1 TMTQPIDPKRDEIRR
16 YLERGSVLDSL
27 TKIFIRVIKERPE
40 NPMEYIRNNIG
51 VVRHQ
56 HDKYERLQQDLQ
68 LANEEI
74 QRLRGIINEINP
86 DMLQGHQP
94 VVHGEASSDIS
105 EAIADPAPVEEEE
118 KEVPQQQQ
126 QQEEGEANQ
135 AAGESA
141 AADVAEL
148 TAAVE
153 ASHIEEKPVAAA
165 GESAAVVAATAHPSV
180 TNASVQ
186 AEASSLAE

>member
-1 TMTQPIDPKRDEIRR
+1 MPQPIDPKRDEIRR

-74 QRLRGIINEINP
+74 QRLRAIINDINP

-94 VVHGEASSDIS
+94 VVSGEASSDIS
-105 EAIADPAPVEEEE
+105 EAVAEPAPVEEEVA
-118 KEVPQQQQ
+118 KVPQQQQ
-126 QQEEGEANQ
+126 EEAEGNQ
-135 AAGESA
+135 AAGES

-153 ASHIEEKPVAAA
+153 ASHIEEKPVATAS
-165 GESAAVVAATAHPSV
+165 ESAAVATTAHPTS
-180 TNASVQ
+180 ASVQ
-186 AEASSLAE
+186 AEATSPAAE

>member
-1 TMTQPIDPKRDEIRR
+1 MTMTQPIDPKRDEIRR

-74 QRLRGIINEINP
+74 QRLRGIINSINP
-86 DMLQGHQP
+86 EVLQGPGQP
-94 VVHGEASSDIS
+94 VVQAEPSSDVS
-105 EAIADPAPVEEEE
+105 EAAPPAPAPVVEP
-118 KEVPQQQQ
+118 V
-126 QQEEGEANQ
+126 EAQKNGVQ
-135 AAGESA
+135 ESA
-141 AADVAEL
+141 PSPAVEEL
-148 TAAVE
+148 ASAVE
-153 ASHIEEKPVAAA
+153 ACQVEEKSENESPA
-165 GESAAVVAATAHPSV
+165 GAPAHPS
-180 TNASVQ
+180 TSVQ
-186 AEASSLAE
+186 AEASTSTDNAE

>member
-1 TMTQPIDPKRDEIRR
+1 MSFKPIDPKRDEIRR

-40 NPMEYIRNNIG
+40 NPMEYIRNHIG

-74 QRLRGIINEINP
+74 QRLRGIINSINP
-86 DMLQGHQP
+86 DVLQGHQP
-94 VVHGEASSDIS
+94 VAPS
-105 EAIADPAPVEEEE
+105 EAAPEIQDVVAEPTPVAEEN
-118 KEVPQQQQ
+118 V
-126 QQEEGEANQ
+126 EANPEKP
-135 AAGESA
+135 GESSA
-141 AADVAEL
+141 AVAEV

-153 ASHIEEKPVAAA
+153 ACQIEEKAVASNEVAA
-165 GESAAVVAATAHPSV
+165 VQVHP
-180 TNASVQ
+180 NPSVQ
-186 AEASSLAE
+186 AEASSANE

>member
-94 VVHGEASSDIS
+94 VLPGEASSDIS
-105 EAIADPAPVEEEE
+105 EAIGDPAPMEEVG
-118 KEVPQQQQ
+118 KVPQQH
-126 QQEEGEANQ
+126 QEEGDACQ
-135 AAGESA
+135 AAGES

-153 ASHIEEKPVAAA
+153 ASHIEEKPVTNAN
-165 GESAAVVAATAHPSV
+165 ESAAVAATAHPTSA
-180 TNASVQ
+180 TVQ
-186 AEASSLAE
+186 AEASSPAE

>member
-1 TMTQPIDPKRDEIRR
+1 MMTQPIDPKRDEIRR

-40 NPMEYIRNNIG
+40 NPMEYIRNHIG

-74 QRLRGIINEINP
+74 QRLRGIINSINP
-86 DMLQGHQP
+86 EVLQGHTP
-94 VVHGEASSDIS
+94 LAPSDVVVVPEA
-105 EAIADPAPVEEEE
+105 
-118 KEVPQQQQ
+118 
-126 QQEEGEANQ
+126 QEGA
-135 AAGESA
+135 
-141 AADVAEL
+141 VAEPTEVVEPQENGETSPEKPEESSPAVAEI

-153 ASHIEEKPVAAA
+153 ACQIEENPVVVAAA
-165 GESAAVVAATAHPSV
+165 PNVDAPQPSP
-180 TNASVQ
+180 SVQ
-186 AEASSLAE
+186 AEASSSKE

>member
-1 TMTQPIDPKRDEIRR
+1 MSFKPIDPKRDEIRR

-74 QRLRGIINEINP
+74 QRLRGIINSINP
-86 DMLQGHQP
+86 EVLQGHQSVAP
-94 VVHGEASSDIS
+94 S
-105 EAIADPAPVEEEE
+105 EAPPEAQEVVAEPTPVAEQPENVE
-118 KEVPQQQQ
+118 PNP
-126 QQEEGEANQ
+126 EGKP
-135 AAGESA
+135 GESSA
-141 AADVAEL
+141 AVAEV

-153 ASHIEEKPVAAA
+153 ACQIEEK
-165 GESAAVVAATAHPSV
+165 AVVANDEAAAAPAQPNPSV
-180 TNASVQ
+180 QV
-186 AEASSLAE
+186 EASGANE

>member
-1 TMTQPIDPKRDEIRR
+1 PMTQPIDPKRDEIRR

-74 QRLRGIINEINP
+74 QRLRAIINDINP
-86 DMLQGHQP
+86 DVLQGHQP
-94 VVHGEASSDIS
+94 VVACEASSDIS
-105 EAIADPAPVEEEE
+105 EAIADPAPMEGEE
-118 KEVPQQQQ
+118 VLPQQQ

-135 AAGESA
+135 VAGESA
-141 AADVAEL
+141 ADIADL

-153 ASHIEEKPVAAA
+153 ASHIEEKPVATAN
-165 GESAAVVAATAHPSV
+165 ESP
-180 TNASVQ
+180 SVQ
-186 AEASSLAE
+186 AEASSPAE

>member
-1 TMTQPIDPKRDEIRR
+1 MTQPIDPKRDEIRR

-74 QRLRGIINEINP
+74 QRLRGIINGINP
-86 DMLQGHQP
+86 EMLQGHQP
-94 VVHGEASSDIS
+94 VAPGEGSSDIS
-105 EAIADPAPVEEEE
+105 EGILESTPVQEE
-118 KEVPQQQQ
+118 QQQQ
-126 QQEEGEANQ
+126 QPQPEERGRQNRRQEKVRQ
-135 AAGESA
+135 TLQS
-141 AADVAEL
+141 
-148 TAAVE
+148 
-153 ASHIEEKPVAAA
+153 
-165 GESAAVVAATAHPSV
+165 
-180 TNASVQ
+180 
-186 AEASSLAE
+186 

>member
-1 TMTQPIDPKRDEIRR
+1 MSFKPIDPKRDEIRR

-74 QRLRGIINEINP
+74 QRLRGIINDINP

-94 VVHGEASSDIS
+94 VLPAEAASDIS
-105 EAIADPAPVEEEE
+105 EAIADPVPMEEGE
-118 KEVPQQQQ
+118 KVPQQ
-126 QQEEGEANQ
+126 QQEEGDANQ

-141 AADVAEL
+141 ADVEEL
-148 TAAVE
+148 TTAVE
-153 ASHIEEKPVAAA
+153 ASHIEEKPVATAN
-165 GESAAVVAATAHPSV
+165 ESAAVAATAHPTS
-180 TNASVQ
+180 ASVQ
-186 AEASSLAE
+186 AEASSSAE